1 MLVSLEYIHKP
12 YWLSFLPQLVK
23 QELAVALQKRPKLL
37 INGFPQLERNGY
49 VLELD
54 RWLELLRQMS
64 MLIIY
69 DISHVNN
76 FMLVMA
82 LQAPQ
87 VDIVIEELV
96 HFCIDAILNGLD
108 LFLLLIQQF
117 AKISFTFLF
126 IIVHDF
132 SELAKVFF
140 HFALNNLSVAL
151 LYSVE
156 VALSLS

>member
-1 MLVSLEYIHKP
+1 
-12 YWLSFLPQLVK
+12 
-23 QELAVALQKRPKLL
+23 
-37 INGFPQLERNGY
+37 
-49 VLELD
+49 
-54 RWLELLRQMS
+54 
-64 MLIIY
+64 
-69 DISHVNN
+69 
-76 FMLVMA
+76 MA

-156 VALSLS
+156 VALGLSKLVLSILYQVFGAVDLLLYFTDCVRNYFYLRSI

>member
-1 MLVSLEYIHKP
+1 
-12 YWLSFLPQLVK
+12 
-23 QELAVALQKRPKLL
+23 
-37 INGFPQLERNGY
+37 
-49 VLELD
+49 
-54 RWLELLRQMS
+54 

-76 FMLVMA
+76 FMLIMA
-82 LQAPQ
+82 LQTSQ
-87 VDIVIEELV
+87 INIVVKELV
-96 HFCIDAILNGLD
+96 HFCINTILNRLY

-117 AKISFTFLF
+117 AKIGFTFLF

-156 VALSLS
+156 VALGLTKLVLSILYQVFGAVDLLLYFTDCVRNYFYLRSIQVQFVNALSA

>member
-1 MLVSLEYIHKP
+1 
-12 YWLSFLPQLVK
+12 
-23 QELAVALQKRPKLL
+23 
-37 INGFPQLERNGY
+37 
-49 VLELD
+49 
-54 RWLELLRQMS
+54 MS

-151 LYSVE
+151 LYSME
-156 VALSLS
+156 VALGLSKLVLSILYQVFGAVYLLLDFTDCVRNYFYLRSIQVQFVNALSA